1 MEFQSGDNVVHC
13 THGLGQVLAIEER
26 TFFDKITF
34 YYMVQMK
41 DLTIWIPADDNLKNR
56 LRRPTS
62 AAGFDKLLSVLSS
75 RAEELPGDRRLRA
88 AHLHER
94 LEDGKA
100 ESVCK
105 VIRDLT
111 GYRKKHSWSESD
123 GAVMRRAEKALISE
137 WCFVHS
143 ITPLEAEKKLHHLL
157 SGK

>member
-1 MEFQSGDNVVHC
+1 NRSITHRIDEFQLPVLLQGWQFFFQPSEGAVMEVQSGDNVVHC
-13 THGLGQVLAIEER
+13 RHGLGQVLAIEER

-94 LEDGKA
+94 LEDG
-100 ESVCK
+100 
-105 VIRDLT
+105 
-111 GYRKKHSWSESD
+111 
-123 GAVMRRAEKALISE
+123 
-137 WCFVHS
+137 
-143 ITPLEAEKKLHHLL
+143 
-157 SGK
+157 